1 MATDLECMHPV
12 EIFWTITIGHN
23 PPPPAAVFGPSKEK
37 LPASFAGNKEN
48 QVWRTAQGKG
58 GGTDVLAIC
67 AKRISKSLASSNC
80 I

>member
-1 MATDLECMHPV
+1 MHPV

-23 PPPPAAVFGPSKEK
+23 PRRPAAVFGPSKEK

-58 GGTDVLAIC
+58 GVPPQLEMERGVLPLKITE
-67 AKRISKSLASSNC
+67 NV
-80 I
+80 